1 MSWEH
6 LAKQAQYRPRQMANL
21 CAVSLRT
28 VQRHFRKHYS
38 LCVTEWLRDVRMEE
52 AKRRILAG
60 DSIKAVAIDLG
71 FKQLSHFSHVFKAT
85 FGIAPSFFAGEKKC
99 HLPMELLDVPR
110 NDSKAGAV
118 VQWM

>member
-6 LAKQAQYRPRQMANL
+6 IAKQAQYRPRQMANH

-38 LCVTEWLRDVRMEE
+38 LSVTEWLRDVQMEE
-52 AKRRILAG
+52 AKRRLLAG
-60 DSIKAVAIDLG
+60 DSVKAVAIALG
-71 FKQLSHFSHVFKAT
+71 FKQASHFSHVFKAS

-99 HLPMELLDVPR
+99 RLPMELLDATR
-110 NDSKAGAV
+110 TNSTAGAV
-118 VQWM
+118 V